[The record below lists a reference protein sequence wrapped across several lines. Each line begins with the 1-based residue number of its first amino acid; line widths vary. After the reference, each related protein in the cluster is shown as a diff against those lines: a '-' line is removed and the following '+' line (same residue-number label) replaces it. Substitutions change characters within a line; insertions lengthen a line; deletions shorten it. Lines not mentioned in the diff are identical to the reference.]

1 LFLTYF
7 INHGQLPLN
16 TSGLLSGLLGGSG
29 GALNQL
35 FTLNLE
41 ELSVPPANLTMGNYS
56 LMVKNGTIKGLNNIA
71 NAGDISLLD
80 QSTLVTLLTAPL
92 NIDNVTVD
100 LDVGMSMDQVNWQDG
115 NVLIKMGR
123 FFMPPVLRV
132 EPSTQDV
139 SLEDDNLQMNVE
151 NVNMT
156 ITGLKELIW
165 NRMRGK

>member
-1 LFLTYF
+1 
-7 INHGQLPLN
+7 
-16 TSGLLSGLLGGSG
+16 
-29 GALNQL
+29 
-35 FTLNLE
+35 
-41 ELSVPPANLTMGNYS
+41 MGNYS

-115 NVLIKMGR
+115 NVLIKMGK
-123 FFMPPVLRV
+123 FFIPPVLRV

-165 NRMRGK
+165 NGMRGK